1 MSLKSL
7 IQRLLDSRTT
17 PAQAAHSAMP
27 SSSYVT
33 VTATA
38 VQAWGEMAKGV
49 ATFDGF
55 VRASARAS
63 NTSSN
68 IRVTNDTAT
77 VFAQAEGT
85 ATGQTQG
92 VFVPVAKGDSW
103 SVYGTNRDN
112 VVVRLVKTIG
122 GGYQTL
128 KKLILQGGVLCRLS
142 RLYSSLRRS
151 SLSVKRSGCSKTLS
165 HLKGTQLLSQINDQ
179 VLHLLRILL
188 RQTDCLGF
196 VIKQVMGITLHCLA
210 IATVTEVTQQDGN
223 FLRLTDGQ
231 LKTHFMYLKEKS
243 SNLIQTAI
251 RQVLPECGSTRRLN
265 SAVGGAS
272 C

>member
-17 PAQAAHSAMP
+17 PSEAGHSAMP
-27 SSSYVT
+27 SSSYIT
-33 VTATA
+33 PTATA
-38 VQAWGEMAKGV
+38 VQAWGQMAQGV
-49 ATFDGF
+49 APFDGF

-77 VFAQAEGT
+77 VFAQSEGT

-112 VVVRLVKTIG
+112 VVVRLVKTVG
-122 GGYQTL
+122 GGYNILVWRALSCLRPSFNFSQRSFFKVNIPTL
-128 KKLILQGGVLCRLS
+128 LINADQVPVHKARQSQETARRTLWLHSQVGL
-142 RLYSSLRRS
+142 SLRLAQTVRQTTHGLGLKTPPEELHTS
-151 SLSVKRSGCSKTLS
+151 PMQFANTKR
-165 HLKGTQLLSQINDQ
+165 LLSQCKKEIF
-179 VLHLLRILL
+179 LLLTSALITRTKALFCLSLL
-188 RQTDCLGF
+188 
-196 VIKQVMGITLHCLA
+196 KQ
-210 IATVTEVTQQDGN
+210 QNN
-223 FLRLTDGQ
+223 FGT
-231 LKTHFMYLKEKS
+231 
-243 SNLIQTAI
+243 
-251 RQVLPECGSTRRLN
+251 
-265 SAVGGAS
+265 GGAL

>member
-1 MSLKSL
+1 MLKQL

-17 PAQAAHSAMP
+17 PSEAAHSAMP

-38 VQAWGEMAKGV
+38 VQAWGQMAQGV
-49 ATFDGF
+49 APFDGF

-77 VFAQAEGT
+77 VFAQSEGT

-103 SVYGTNRDN
+103 AVYGTNRDN
-112 VVVRLVKTIG
+112 VVVRLVKAIG
-122 GGYQTL
+122 GGYNHFVRRALPCLRALSNYLQRGFCKINIQTL
-128 KKLILQGGVLCRLS
+128 PINAAQVQQLRINRSLEVANKTSLLHFVVGLYFRLAEIMHLPISGSGLKTPQERLATYQTRLLLGSGLQFQSKKATPSSLILVLTQALEILS
-142 RLYSSLRRS
+142 S
-151 SLSVKRSGCSKTLS
+151 
-165 HLKGTQLLSQINDQ
+165 
-179 VLHLLRILL
+179 
-188 RQTDCLGF
+188 F
-196 VIKQVMGITLHCLA
+196 VT
-210 IATVTEVTQQDGN
+210 N
-223 FLRLTDGQ
+223 
-231 LKTHFMYLKEKS
+231 
-243 SNLIQTAI
+243 
-251 RQVLPECGSTRRLN
+251 RLN
-265 SAVGGAS
+265 NFASGGAA

>member
-1 MSLKSL
+1 MLIKKF

-17 PAQAAHSAMP
+17 AAEAAHSAMP

-33 VTATA
+33 VIATA

-49 ATFDGF
+49 APFDGF

-77 VFAQAEGT
+77 VFAQSEGT

-103 SVYGTNRDN
+103 TVYGTNRDN

-122 GGYQTL
+122 GGYNRFVQRA
-128 KKLILQGGVLCRLS
+128 VLCLKPLS
-142 RLYSSLRRS
+142 NYLPRS
-151 SLSVKRSGCSKTLS
+151 FCK
-165 HLKGTQLLSQINDQ
+165 
-179 VLHLLRILL
+179 
-188 RQTDCLGF
+188 
-196 VIKQVMGITLHCLA
+196 A
-210 IATVTEVTQQDGN
+210 
-223 FLRLTDGQ
+223 
-231 LKTHFMYLKEKS
+231 KS
-243 SNLIQTAI
+243 SGSAAKPSLNRELSLVVRQEAMLHQRMDTSVSSILAVPEAI
-251 RQVLPECGSTRRLN
+251 
-265 SAVGGAS
+265 
-272 C
+272 

>member
-1 MSLKSL
+1 MLKQL

-17 PAQAAHSAMP
+17 PSEAAHSAMP

-38 VQAWGEMAKGV
+38 VQAWGQMAQGV
-49 ATFDGF
+49 APFDGF

-77 VFAQAEGT
+77 VFAQSEGT

-103 SVYGTNRDN
+103 TVYGTNRDN
-112 VVVRLVKTIG
+112 VVVRLVKAIG
-122 GGYQTL
+122 GGYNHFVRRALPCLRPSFNYLPRSFCKAKNNGSAAKPFLIQELNSVTQQEGMLLQRTDTSVSSMQAAQEAVCFLTSTQERIQMCHRQIVVSETVGCLLRTLTWGLLSLL
-128 KKLILQGGVLCRLS
+128 KKECQSILRRIQSQNRFGSVQRQGGV
-142 RLYSSLRRS
+142 
-151 SLSVKRSGCSKTLS
+151 
-165 HLKGTQLLSQINDQ
+165 
-179 VLHLLRILL
+179 
-188 RQTDCLGF
+188 
-196 VIKQVMGITLHCLA
+196 
-210 IATVTEVTQQDGN
+210 N
-223 FLRLTDGQ
+223 FRT
-231 LKTHFMYLKEKS
+231 
-243 SNLIQTAI
+243 
-251 RQVLPECGSTRRLN
+251 
-265 SAVGGAS
+265 GGAL